1 MRFKNHHIALKIFRS
16 IPAFQSTTKTIV
28 TIGTFDGVH
37 LGHQKIIQKLVE
49 QAKETNCESLIL
61 TFFPHPRMVLQK
73 DSEIKLLNTMIEKSD
88 LLENLGLD
96 SLIIHPFDKAFSDL
110 SAEDFV
116 VDVLIKKLN
125 IAKIIIGHDHRFGHN
140 RSANIE
146 DLIAFGK
153 KYHFEVE
160 QILAEQIAEVSI
172 SSTKIR
178 NALNNGNIQLANQ
191 YLGYNYLVSGQ
202 VVRGRQL
209 GRTIGFPTANID
221 VDKEYKLVP
230 QTGVYVVE
238 TNFNGKKMFG
248 MMNIGTNPTVGGGLQ
263 KVEVHF
269 FDFNQDLYGKNIVV
283 GLLKRLRNEQKFDG
297 IAQLTQQLEI
307 DKTESLIFIKN
318 LF

>member
-1 MRFKNHHIALKIFRS
+1 M
-16 IPAFQSTTKTIV
+16 
-28 TIGTFDGVH
+28 D
-37 LGHQKIIQKLVE
+37 
-49 QAKETNCESLIL
+49 
-61 TFFPHPRMVLQK
+61 LQK